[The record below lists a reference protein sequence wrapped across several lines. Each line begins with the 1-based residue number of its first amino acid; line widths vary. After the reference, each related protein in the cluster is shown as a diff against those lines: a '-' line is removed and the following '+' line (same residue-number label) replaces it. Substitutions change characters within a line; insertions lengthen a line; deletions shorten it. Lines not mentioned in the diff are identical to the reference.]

1 MSALDSDTT
10 LESRDKLT
18 LEYLDLLEEIALLKL
33 QLESVMHDGFQNLS
47 QTRQILG
54 QTAISPLSYSNV
66 MEPTALMTCEKVE
79 EGVSFDLEI
88 SPRVMSSSDP
98 DKSKGSKKTLK
109 RSSASDPICWFAA
122 LPPQSLRSA
131 KTNFQKSLVII
142 SRLATLQ
149 SKAELYRQQIHIPVS
164 Q

>member
-10 LESRDKLT
+10 LESIEKLT
-18 LEYLDLLEEIALLKL
+18 LKYLELLEEIALLKL
-33 QLESVMHDGFQNLS
+33 QLESTMHDGFQNLS
-47 QTRQILG
+47 QTRQVLG

-66 MEPTALMTCEKVE
+66 MEPTALMTCERVD

-88 SPRVMSSSDP
+88 SPRVILPSDA
-98 DKSKGSKKTLK
+98 DASKGSKITSK

-131 KTNFQKSLVII
+131 RTNFQTSLVII
-142 SRLATLQ
+142 TRLATLQ